1 MMCGSK
7 RFLVEIEINR
17 ESQIKQVSERTPA
30 GARKEI
36 RKEYGEKVEIL
47 SVREQK

>member
-7 RFLVEIEINR
+7 RFLVEMKQNGTK
-17 ESQIKQVSERTPA
+17 QIKQVAERTPA

-47 SVREQK
+47 SVRGQK

>member
-7 RFLVEIEINR
+7 RFLVEMKLNGTK
-17 ESQIKQVSERTPA
+17 QITQIAERTPA

-36 RKEYGEKVEIL
+36 RREYGENVEIL
-47 SVREQK
+47 SVRAQK

>member
-1 MMCGSK
+1 MKCGSK
-7 RFLVEIEINR
+7 RFLVEIEING
-17 ESQIKQVSERTPA
+17 ESQIKLIPERTPA

-36 RKEYGEKVEIL
+36 RKQCGATVEIL